1 MGGYSIPVE
10 FGYVDVD
17 DVALAHL
24 RAIEVTEADG
34 HRIIIAESQIM
45 WQEMQK
51 ELASIANETTTGV
64 EKNISSRQ
72 VPYFICWLGA
82 KITQS
87 SPLKIYLEK
96 WNHKVHYNN
105 QKSKNLL
112 GINYTARKVGFTK
125 TVNYFI
131 SINDIPNL
139 KPRAKL

>member
-10 FGYVDVD
+10 LGYVDVD

-64 EKNISSRQ
+64 EKNFSHR
-72 VPYFICWLGA
+72 
-82 KITQS
+82 
-87 SPLKIYLEK
+87 
-96 WNHKVHYNN
+96 
-105 QKSKNLL
+105 
-112 GINYTARKVGFTK
+112 
-125 TVNYFI
+125 
-131 SINDIPNL
+131 
-139 KPRAKL
+139 